1 MYIWDVVFLFMLK
14 RMENIDISS
23 DKKLFPT
30 WVDIASIIGI
40 YLVANVLTVL
50 AMPLFFKEDN
60 ALRLFVTY
68 VLTFGITLLYAY
80 TYRKIRMKDQEQ
92 PSRVLNFKKSSPI
105 LILWGIILII
115 ASGVVIEPLLEL
127 FPEQWFT
134 MLNRYMGSGIWAIVT
149 AVVAAPILEE
159 LLFRGVIQR
168 SISLKY
174 GGLVGVVVAAAI
186 FGIIHFNPVQVVNA
200 FVVGLIL
207 GFIYYKTNS
216 LISVMI
222 IHAVNNAM
230 AYLLW
235 TISADKSQLNMI
247 RDSISSDMLYY
258 IIYGVA
264 LAVTVVSFVKMFSL
278 MSKKADEERTNKK
291 QEQITEKE
299 PEPITEKEI
308 VADEK

>member
-1 MYIWDVVFLFMLK
+1 
-14 RMENIDISS
+14 
-23 DKKLFPT
+23 
-30 WVDIASIIGI
+30 
-40 YLVANVLTVL
+40 
-50 AMPLFFKEDN
+50 MPLFFSEN
-60 ALRLFVTY
+60 ESLQLFVTY

-80 TYRKIRMKDQEQ
+80 TFWKVRTKDQ
-92 PSRVLNFKKSSPI
+92 PKPTRILNFRKSSPI

-127 FPEQWFT
+127 FPPKWFN
-134 MLNRYMGSGIWAIVT
+134 MLSGYMGSGIWAIMT
-149 AVVAAPILEE
+149 AVLAAPILEE

-168 SISLKY
+168 SITMKY
-174 GGLVGVVVAAAI
+174 GGLTGVVVAAAI

-230 AYLLW
+230 AYLIW
-235 TISADKSQLNMI
+235 TISEDKSQFNMI
-247 RDSISSDMLYY
+247 RDSINSDMLYY

-264 LAVTVVSFVKMFSL
+264 LAVTVVSFVRMFSL
-278 MSKKADEERTNKK
+278 MSKKTSEAVAESAP
-291 QEQITEKE
+291 EQIIENE
-299 PEPITEKEI
+299 NI
-308 VADEK
+308 ADEKE

>member
-1 MYIWDVVFLFMLK
+1 MLEQ
-14 RMENIDISS
+14 MENIDISS

-30 WVDIASIIGI
+30 WIDIASIVGI
-40 YLVANVLTVL
+40 YLVASVLTVL
-50 AMPLFFKEDN
+50 TMPLFFSEN
-60 ALRLFVTY
+60 ESLQLFVTY

-80 TYRKIRMKDQEQ
+80 TFWKVRTKDQ
-92 PSRVLNFKKSSPI
+92 PKPTRILNFRKSSPI

-127 FPEQWFT
+127 FPPKWFN
-134 MLNRYMGSGIWAIVT
+134 MLSGYMGSGIWAIMT
-149 AVVAAPILEE
+149 AVLAAPILEE

-168 SISLKY
+168 SITMKY
-174 GGLVGVVVAAAI
+174 GGLTGVVVAAAI

-230 AYLLW
+230 AYLIW
-235 TISADKSQLNMI
+235 TISEDKSQFNMI
-247 RDSISSDMLYY
+247 RDSINSDMLYY

-264 LAVTVVSFVKMFSL
+264 LAVTVVSFVRMFSL
-278 MSKKADEERTNKK
+278 MSKKTSEAVAESAP
-291 QEQITEKE
+291 EQIIENE
-299 PEPITEKEI
+299 NI
-308 VADEK
+308 ADEKE